1 MELKQLKLKIKLP
14 NIALFFMSLF
24 SWLVKKKQ
32 HIKIPGCM
40 LLLNE
45 AVFQSL
51 KSSISKDDLFGVIFP
66 IALYLI
72 LS

>member
-1 MELKQLKLKIKLP
+1 
-14 NIALFFMSLF
+14 
-24 SWLVKKKQ
+24 
-32 HIKIPGCM
+32 M